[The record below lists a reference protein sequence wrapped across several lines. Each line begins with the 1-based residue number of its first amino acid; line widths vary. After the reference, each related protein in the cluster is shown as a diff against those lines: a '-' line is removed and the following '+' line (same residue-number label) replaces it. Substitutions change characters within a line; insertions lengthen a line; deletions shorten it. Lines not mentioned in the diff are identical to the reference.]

1 VNYLRDNSY
10 GVDTEIQKIQTYL
23 YNKINGRFSF
33 TDFDSYG
40 RVYKNK
46 KSGLVIPEYYVS
58 NRDYKEV
65 LLDDRR
71 SGIMFFSTDDSADV
85 NGSLITQDCDLLFSI
100 NLASLGVSDDRDDE
114 KIRQIVVSFLRTY
127 NQREDFVKQITT
139 KLEKVYNEFNG
150 VSNYFYDMQDY
161 HHFKIKL
168 GLRYN
173 NINCI

>member
-1 VNYLRDNSY
+1 MNYLRGKAY
-10 GVDTEIQKIQTYL
+10 GVDVEIEKIQTYL
-23 YNKINGRFSF
+23 YNNIKDRFCLG
-33 TDFDSYG
+33 DLDSYG

-58 NRDYKEV
+58 DGEYKEV
-65 LLDDRR
+65 LLDDRV
-71 SGIMFFSTDDSADV
+71 SAVMFFSTSDEAEV

-100 NLASLGVSDDRDDE
+100 NLSKLGFSNDRDDE
-114 KIRQIVVSFLRTY
+114 KIRQIVVSYLRIY
-127 NQREDFVKQITT
+127 NQRDDFVKQATT
-139 KLEKVYNEFNG
+139 KLEKVYRDFNG